1 MLQCGWS
8 LKTRQSN
15 IFQTQ
20 KDKYCMISLCEFPRV
35 VKFIKTKLVSS
46 YQEMGVG
53 ENEKLFLNDYR
64 VSDVFFF

>member
-1 MLQCGWS
+1 
-8 LKTRQSN
+8 
-15 IFQTQ
+15 
-20 KDKYCMISLCEFPRV
+20 MISLCEFPRV

-64 VSDVFFF
+64 VSVFLFFFFLNRVSVYVMGKF

>member
-1 MLQCGWS
+1 
-8 LKTRQSN
+8 
-15 IFQTQ
+15 
-20 KDKYCMISLCEFPRV
+20 MISLCEFPRV

-64 VSDVFFF
+64 VSDVFFFLIEFLFM